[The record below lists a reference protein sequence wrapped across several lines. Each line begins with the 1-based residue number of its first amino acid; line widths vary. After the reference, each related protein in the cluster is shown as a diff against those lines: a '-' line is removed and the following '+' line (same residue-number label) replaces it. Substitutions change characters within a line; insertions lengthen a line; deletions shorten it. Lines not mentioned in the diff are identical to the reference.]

1 VKNFIVFFIA
11 SIILFSPVL
20 AMAQDDI
27 GAGSIGDYPLGKK
40 GWMFDIATAVPLMKI
55 VESDAPGAKM
65 DVLPIAGLGGGLCI
79 YWTDVNVID
88 HKKIVSFNVPM
99 LYYSTRIDDEKKL
112 DLSIA
117 ATVGFFDN
125 AIQFGAGYELGKLP
139 YERSRLVGL
148 FSLGVSF

>member
-1 VKNFIVFFIA
+1 MKSLVL
-11 SIILFSPVL
+11 ILLVSLLLLLPILV
-20 AMAQDDI
+20 MAQE
-27 GAGSIGDYPLGKK
+27 AGSIGDYPLGKK
-40 GWMFDIATAVPLMKI
+40 GWMFDVATAVPLMKI
-55 VESDAPGAKM
+55 VESSDSYTEM
-65 DVLPIAGLGGGLCI
+65 DVVPIAGLGGGLCI

-99 LYYSTRIDDEKKL
+99 FYASTRIDDEKKL
-112 DLSIA
+112 DLTVA

-125 AIQFGAGYELGKLP
+125 LVEFGAGYELGKLP

>member
-1 VKNFIVFFIA
+1 MRNLILVFLV
-11 SIILFSPVL
+11 SLLMLSPVL
-20 AMAQDDI
+20 VMAQD
-27 GAGSIGDYPLGKK
+27 IGDYPLGKK
-40 GWMFDIATAVPLMKI
+40 GWMFDIATAVPLMKL
-55 VESDAPGAKM
+55 VESNEPGAKM
-65 DVLPIAGLGGGLCI
+65 DVLPVAGLGGGLCI
-79 YWTDVNVID
+79 YWTDVNVLD

-112 DLSIA
+112 DLSLA

-148 FSLGVSF
+148 FSLGVTF